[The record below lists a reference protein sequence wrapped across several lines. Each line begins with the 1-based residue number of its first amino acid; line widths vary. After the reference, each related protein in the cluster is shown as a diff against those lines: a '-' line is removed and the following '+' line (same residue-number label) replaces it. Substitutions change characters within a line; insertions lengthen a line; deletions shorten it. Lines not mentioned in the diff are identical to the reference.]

1 MENKVTQVKNYTT
14 LYTEK
19 DKEILKIAEDSLD
32 PKLDRVN
39 EIIEYCNE
47 AGIKKIGIANCTS
60 FIHEANHL
68 ESILAENGFTVDKV
82 HCKLGKIPF
91 NDLVEG
97 YKGLSCNPAGQA
109 EYLADKKTEL
119 NVMMGLCLGHDMI
132 FNSKSQAPVTPLIV
146 KDRKLKHHTV
156 DKLTKTNDSL
166 KEVKEEQKN

>member
-1 MENKVTQVKNYTT
+1 MENKVTELKDYTK
-14 LYTEK
+14 LYTED
-19 DKEILKIAEDSLD
+19 DKNILKIAEDSLD

-60 FIHEANHL
+60 FIHEANRL
-68 ESILAENGFTVDKV
+68 ENILSGKGFTVDKV

-109 EYLADKKTEL
+109 DYLAGKKTEL
-119 NVMMGLCLGHDMI
+119 NIMMGLCLGHDMI
-132 FNSKSQAPVTPLIV
+132 FNTKSKAPVTPLIV

-156 DKLTKTNDSL
+156 DKLKV
-166 KEVKEEQKN
+166 VKDEQKN